1 MKKPLLIIC
10 LLSILFPCL
19 ANATEV
25 DYKKFGRIASVVVK
39 EDYPGQAVKD
49 YHYLGRKQLTSEKVF
64 DTFEFTVQEN
74 NRDKRV
80 LIIVVHDLANEK
92 TLNITVHE

>member
-1 MKKPLLIIC
+1 MKKPFLILC
-10 LLSILFPCL
+10 LLSLLLPSV

-25 DYKKFGRIASVVVK
+25 DYKKFGRIATVVVK
-39 EDYPGQAVKD
+39 EDYPGQSVKD
-49 YHYLGRKQLTSEKVF
+49 YLYLGRKQLTNEKVS

-80 LIIVVHDLANEK
+80 LIIIVHDLANEK

>member
-49 YHYLGRKQLTSEKVF
+49 YHYLGRKQLTSEKVS

-80 LIIVVHDLANEK
+80 LIIVVHDLENEK